1 MANAF
6 QQIGG
11 ILGDIATTAV
21 SPPDGTAYAEG
32 LREGYSAAR
41 AMEDAARAR
50 NLRIV
55 SDQRVAARNRLVQP
69 TPVDGEPGLPGQG
82 VLGDVYGPAADLAS
96 AVLLSGDTVDLRR
109 LGPLA
114 TPGSLEAA
122 RQAQRIL
129 GDEADATDILAANR
143 AQAFLK
149 GQQYDPVVTQGGIMR
164 TRGVPLGDPA
174 FELAVTPGE
183 SARIEQGEART
194 QAYVDRQGRPPAA
207 RGSTGNS
214 GGRPP
219 TVAQA
224 EGAVLAQAREA
235 IAAGADPAAVAQRL
249 RDRGYPGLAS
259 KVYVAPI
266 DLGE

>member
-122 RQAQRIL
+122 RQ
-129 GDEADATDILAANR
+129 EWFAAGTE
-143 AQAFLK
+143 QAIFAIDS
-149 GQQYDPVVTQGGIMR
+149 GAASAYGI
-164 TRGVPLGDPA
+164 
-174 FELAVTPGE
+174 
-183 SARIEQGEART
+183 SARGQN
-194 QAYVDRQGRPPAA
+194 D
-207 RGSTGNS
+207 SK
-214 GGRPP
+214 
-219 TVAQA
+219 
-224 EGAVLAQAREA
+224 A
-235 IAAGADPAAVAQRL
+235 IAARITSPASGTVIALDPDIPPTRQRL
-249 RDRGYPGLAS
+249 QFTATRDAVQWRLDGKPLGRGARVPWLPWPGRHVVQITDARGTVLDEVRLEVRGAG
-259 KVYVAPI
+259 VVAAPTRA
-266 DLGE
+266 GAH